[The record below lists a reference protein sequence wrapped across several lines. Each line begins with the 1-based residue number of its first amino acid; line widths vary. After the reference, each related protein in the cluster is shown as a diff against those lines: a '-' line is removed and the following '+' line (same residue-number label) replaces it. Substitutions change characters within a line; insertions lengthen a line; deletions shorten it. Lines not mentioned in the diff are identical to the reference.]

1 LASTIQNYTIQI
13 NTTQ

>member
-1 LASTIQNYTIQI
+1 MISTIQNYTIQI